1 MCSQT
6 ATLLSAGF
14 EMLPP
19 INDAISWP
27 PPPEDWVDRL
37 DVSPRGPGDPLGAQ
51 SQKSVHVWVASLQ
64 VLPEAQKELAA
75 SLAPDE
81 RERAARFHFP
91 VHRARFIAGR
101 GLLRKLLGNYL
112 GIEPRSLEFSY
123 GPQGKPTLR
132 DSAGTLHFNVA
143 HAEDLLLVAI
153 TRSGIVGVDVE
164 QVRIL
169 ADVEELVAR
178 FFSPTECS
186 QFRNLPAEQKP
197 MSFFNL
203 WTRKEA
209 WLKATGEGIT
219 HLLNQVEVSFLP
231 SEPARLL
238 RLPEVYLKTMSWSL
252 HKLEPSPDFVGALAI
267 ANNAA
272 AIYCW
277 RYQHG

>member
-1 MCSQT
+1 MVDCET
-6 ATLLSAGF
+6 
-14 EMLPP
+14 EILPNSNVQRTG
-19 INDAISWP
+19 IDAISWP
-27 PPPEDWVDRL
+27 PPPDDWVNHL
-37 DVSPRGPGDPLGAQ
+37 DVVPRELVRNHPH
-51 SQKSVHVWVASLQ
+51 KSVHVWAASLL
-64 VLPEAQKELAA
+64 VSLEAQREFER

-91 VHRARFIAGR
+91 IHRARFIAGR

-112 GIEPRSLEFSY
+112 GMEPRSLEFSY
-123 GPQGKPTLR
+123 GPQGKPALR
-132 DSAGTLHFNVA
+132 GSEATFHFNLA
-143 HAEDLLLVAI
+143 HSEDILLVAI

-164 QVRIL
+164 QVRVL

-178 FFSPTECS
+178 FFSATECA
-186 QFRNLPAEQKP
+186 QFGNLPVEQKP
-197 MSFFNL
+197 LGFFNL

-238 RLPEVYLKTMSWSL
+238 RLPQAYLNTTSWSL
-252 HKLEPSPDFVGALAI
+252 YELAPRPGFVGALAF
-267 ANNAA
+267 AGDAP
-272 AIYCW
+272 AIHCW